1 MEKNPL
7 QSLPKV
13 SPEAIIETILMLR
26 DNRINELLKTDE
38 ALSRFMEK
46 HCDIVSIS
54 PIKKEF
60 LKRDL
65 IELKRTSL
73 DLVHYSSL
81 IKEIKE
87 RGGMELAGS
96 PVLFI
101 QELNVIFQKYGF

>member
-13 SPEAIIETILMLR
+13 SPEAIIETIRMLR
-26 DNRINELLKTDE
+26 DNHINELLKTDE
-38 ALSRFMEK
+38 ALFRFLKK
-46 HCDIVSIS
+46 HYDTVAIS

-65 IELKRTSL
+65 IELKKTSL

-81 IKEIKE
+81 IKETKE

-96 PVLFI
+96 HRLFI